1 MRQIFGTIFENV
13 CMVIV
18 CLHLTPGH
26 VGVVS
31 AYNAYIWLVSTL
43 AMCLSTSHGIGT
55 IVESVVKYQLL
66 AFIFFVR
73 AGAAGPLGVLPSP
86 ATLSSVAVSLSPITV
101 TTPTVVALIP
111 SVPQPYPVM
120 SSSLHP
126 TSLTFAASVAPQLIT
141 SLCSNS
147 PPLFYSQASAMHPSP
162 VVALSH
168 PGLILVL
175 SPACDSF
182 PQALVQRVQA
192 GQFVEMRDHL
202 ALLY

>member
-1 MRQIFGTIFENV
+1 M
-13 CMVIV
+13 
-18 CLHLTPGH
+18 
-26 VGVVS
+26 
-31 AYNAYIWLVSTL
+31 L
-43 AMCLSTSHGIGT
+43 AMCLSTGHGIGT

-101 TTPTVVALIP
+101 TTPTVVAPIP

-147 PPLFYSQASAMHPSP
+147 PPLFYSQASAMHPSL